1 MDIQRRRETFSNNK
15 DILYLFCSEV
25 MEMEN
30 NTYMQN
36 GIIYNLDGTKFEKKD
51 KTEFIKKS
59 SENADSLINELTRL
73 SLKSD
78 TDECS
83 NEVVDGPKLTR

>member
-36 GIIYNLDGTKFEKKD
+36 GIIYNLDGTKFEKR
-51 KTEFIKKS
+51 IKPNLLRNQV
-59 SENADSLINELTRL
+59 EMLI
-73 SLKSD
+73 
-78 TDECS
+78 
-83 NEVVDGPKLTR
+83 P